1 MKYETHLGLMKIREV
16 LKRYSVIVYTGHLL
30 DEIVMMDM
38 ELTDLFEG
46 RMIEEELVISISS
59 GSGVQDVAAA
69 WVACQEASRT
79 GIGVRFDLS
88 AAAMEQ

>member
-46 RMIEEELVISISS
+46 RMIEEEEFRQLKLVLR
-59 GSGVQDVAAA
+59 QAYK
-69 WVACQEASRT
+69 EA
-79 GIGVRFDLS
+79 GG
-88 AAAMEQ
+88 EEK